1 MTQSELEELFAFQ
14 VKAAGLPEPEREVC
28 VIPGR
33 KFRFDFCW
41 REARL
46 LVEINGGTFT
56 RGAHGRGCGISRD
69 YEKFRLGQDCGWEVY
84 PFDTKEVKNGTALA
98 TVEKYLK
105 GEIRIPML
113 IKYQHKSIN
122 QSQEQ

>member
-1 MTQSELEELFAFQ
+1 MTSTLEELFAFQ

-46 LVEINGGTFT
+46 LIEINGGTYT
-56 RGAHGRGCGISRD
+56 KAAHSTGGGIARD
-69 YEKFRLGQDCGWEVY
+69 YEKSNLAVLAGWRVLV
-84 PFDTKEVKNGTALA
+84 FDAKAVRSGEAIETVRKALEA
-98 TVEKYLK
+98 END
-105 GEIRIPML
+105 RR
-113 IKYQHKSIN
+113 
-122 QSQEQ
+122 